1 MEVDQGHF
9 QRIKLH
15 KNCYDFAVQIKKVTT
30 SLQPLQTLQAPL
42 KRDAEDQGHLQ
53 PHARHL
59 HDLKISQSEINREG
73 N

>member
-30 SLQPLQTLQAPL
+30 SLQPAFL
-42 KRDAEDQGHLQ
+42 K
-53 PHARHL
+53 
-59 HDLKISQSEINREG
+59 KSVNREKKACKSVVYKTYSTRVRFPPAAR
-73 N
+73 

>member
-30 SLQPLQTLQAPL
+30 SLQPASL
-42 KRDAEDQGHLQ
+42 KRTFSMF
-53 PHARHL
+53 
-59 HDLKISQSEINREG
+59 LKACSYMDFLYAVFVVW
-73 N
+73 